1 MIGAIIGAIILGAII
16 GVLARL
22 VLPGKQNLSMMMTIG
37 IGIVSSFI
45 ATLIVGMIGYR
56 GNGGIKWIPL
66 IVGVIVACI
75 AITIYGNMTAKKQ
88 VAR

>member
-22 VLPGKQNLSMMMTIG
+22 ILPGKQDLSILMTIG

-45 ATLIVGMIGYR
+45 ASLIVSLIGYH
-56 GNGGIKWIPL
+56 NNKGIAWIPL

-75 AITIYGNMTAKKQ
+75 AITIYGNMAGKKQ
-88 VAR
+88 LAR

>member
-1 MIGAIIGAIILGAII
+1 MIGAIIGAIIGGLII

-22 VLPGKQNLSMMMTIG
+22 VLPGKQNLSIVMTIV

-45 ATLIVGMIGYR
+45 ASLIVGLVGY
-56 GNGGIKWIPL
+56 NNNKGIAWIPL

-75 AITIYGNMTAKKQ
+75 AITIYGNMTGKKQ
-88 VAR
+88 IAR